1 MASVPNIHQGL
12 AKYSNKMTKKDIL
25 TNGDFTKKDI
35 LTNGDFTKM
44 TNLAKNFLSFAKI
57 QMR

>member
-25 TNGDFTKKDI
+25 TNGDFTK
-35 LTNGDFTKM
+35 M